1 MVDPIAAPASAAPVE
16 LSVVVPTF
24 NERANLPV
32 LVEKLR
38 GCLVGV
44 SWEVIVVDD
53 DSPDGTAQVA
63 AELAAAEPRVRCL
76 RRIGRRGLA
85 SACIEGLLA
94 STAPYLAVMDA
105 DLQHDESLLPRMLG
119 ILRAA
124 EADVVIGSRYLRGTG
139 VPGWD
144 PRRQGMSR
152 LATRLARLVLRVD
165 VSDPMSGFFM
175 LRREAF
181 EDAVYG
187 LSGIGFKLLLD
198 ILSASP
204 APLRVRELPYRF
216 RDRLSGESKLDSR
229 AVQDFLLVLLDRAI
243 GRWIPPRF
251 ALFALVGGLG
261 VVVHMSVLALLL
273 EGLGVG
279 FAASQTVAALAA
291 MTGNFALNNELT
303 YRDRRLR
310 GRRWLGGWLSFAL
323 ACSVG
328 ALANVGVAATLFAN
342 ATNWVLSALAG
353 ILVGA
358 VWNYAVTAFYTWNRP
373 ETARVG
379 RRRGARAERSGFAET
394 RARADAAAARSP
406 TEAASASLGEPSS

>member
-1 MVDPIAAPASAAPVE
+1 MVDPIAEPASAAPVE

-32 LVEKLR
+32 VVEKLR
-38 GCLVGV
+38 ACLVGV

-53 DSPDGTAQVA
+53 DSPDGTAWAA

-85 SACIEGLLA
+85 SACVEGMLA

-105 DLQHDESLLPRMLG
+105 DLQHDETLLPRMLG
-119 ILRAA
+119 ILRAT
-124 EADVVIGSRYLRGTG
+124 EADVVIGSRYLQGTE

-175 LRREAF
+175 LRRQAF
-181 EDAVYG
+181 EEAVYG

-198 ILSASP
+198 LLSASP

-216 RDRLSGESKLDSR
+216 RDRLSGESKLDGR
-229 AVQDFLLVLLDRAI
+229 AVQDFVLMLLDQTT

-251 ALFALVGGLG
+251 VMFTLVGGLG
-261 VVVHMSVLALLL
+261 VVVHMSVLAFLLK
-273 EGLGVG
+273 GLGVE
-279 FAASQTVAALAA
+279 FAASQTVATLAA
-291 MTGNFALNNELT
+291 MTGNFVLNNELT

-310 GRRWLGGWLSFAL
+310 GRRWLGGWLSFVL

-328 ALANVGVAATLFAN
+328 ALTNVGIAAALFASD
-342 ATNWVLSALAG
+342 TNWVLSALAG

-373 ETARVG
+373 ETAGAG
-379 RRRGARAERSGFAET
+379 RRRGARAERSRFAET
-394 RARADAAAARSP
+394 PAGADAAAARSP
-406 TEAASASLGEPSS
+406 AGAASANPGEPS